1 MEGGRANCRQVE
13 FFATA
18 AKGTEGALRDE
29 LREIGLRRVKADR
42 GGVHFEG
49 PPEDGYRACLHSRVA
64 MRVLR
69 PLATFPSQTEGELYD
84 GIRGVDW
91 SEFLTQGRT
100 LAVRATC
107 ADSSLTHTLYIAQ
120 KTKDAVVDQLRD
132 AAGAR
137 PSVDI
142 ESPDVTIC
150 VHLVRDVATVYVD
163 LAGEPLHRRGYR
175 VVTGDAPLKE
185 TLAAAMVRL
194 SGWDRVSPFVDPMC
208 GAGTIAIEAALWARN
223 VAPGL
228 SRERFGFERW
238 ACHDEAT
245 ARRVAELRERA
256 RAKVLTEGPPV
267 RGSDVDLAAL
277 AAAREN
283 ARDAG
288 VAVEW
293 TRASVRALAP
303 AGEPGLVVTNPP
315 YGERLDAPD
324 ALYRDMAD
332 AFRRLEGW
340 RVAILAGTPA
350 IERAMRRRA
359 DKALA
364 VFNGDIECR
373 LLVYDIG

>member
-1 MEGGRANCRQVE
+1 VE

-208 GAGTIAIEAALWARN
+208 GSGTIAIEAASWASK
-223 VAPGL
+223 VAPGIG
-228 SRERFGFERW
+228 RKRFGFERW
-238 ACHDEAT
+238 ASFTDG
-245 ARRVAELRERA
+245 ARMKELREEA
-256 RAKVLTEGPPV
+256 RAAEAPLEAPVFAGDIDPQMVSLT
-267 RGSDVDLAAL
+267 DA
-277 AAAREN
+277 N
-283 ARDAG
+283 ARTAG
-288 VAVEW
+288 VDVLVEQ
-293 TRASVRALAP
+293 RDVRDLRPLPSGGA
-303 AGEPGLVVTNPP
+303 VVTNPP
-315 YGERLDAPD
+315 YGERLVAGDVLLRGMGG
-324 ALYRDMAD
+324 ALM
-332 AFRRLEGW
+332 RLEGHQVTVIAGSPE
-340 RVAILAGTPA
+340 VAQALGRPDRWLIVYNGA
-350 IERAMRRRA
+350 IES
-359 DKALA
+359 
-364 VFNGDIECR
+364 R
-373 LLVYDIG
+373 LLFFDLRASGR